1 MWRVICDLDA
11 GLAGI
16 GVETPE
22 VLSRQCWLTQV
33 RRLSFPWP
41 LRTWRGGTAVWLRR
55 FETEP
60 GCRLLCWCDQRV
72 RHRPDSENE

>member
-41 LRTWRGGTAVWLRR
+41 LRTWRGGTAV
-55 FETEP
+55 
-60 GCRLLCWCDQRV
+60 
-72 RHRPDSENE
+72 